1 MSLRKYNIGQLLQ
14 EAFGEKPLLALTVP
28 PPVDIPRPLIPYGGL
43 RTVNPTKHGVIS
55 NLGTPVLFPVWFK
68 GGNYN
73 KYKPSGELV
82 SVNIANDLLLPFT
95 TMVDFSRDKMVTET
109 PAATGY
115 GTVKETWAVDD
126 WKIRIRGIIISEEQ
140 GKFNQRAI
148 EDLLRFEELVDVI
161 GVQGTMFNILDIQQ
175 ILIKR
180 IVLPKTEG
188 RPNMQPFI
196 IEATSD
202 VPVELTLKK

>member
-1 MSLRKYNIGQLLQ
+1 MAEIRYNIGDLFQQ
-14 EAFGEKPLLALTVP
+14 EFGVRPVIPFKLPSKSEVP
-28 PPVDIPRPLIPYGGL
+28 PNINLTGIS
-43 RTVNPTKHGVIS
+43 TVQMTKHGVIS
-55 NLGTPVLFPVWFK
+55 ALGTPVMFPVWFK

-73 KYKPSGELV
+73 KYKRNGELV
-82 SVNIANDLLLPFT
+82 TVSINNDLLLPFT
-95 TMVDFSRDKMVTET
+95 TMVDFSREKMVTET

-126 WKIRIRGIIISEEQ
+126 WKVRIRGFILSEET

-161 GVQGTMFNILDIQQ
+161 GVQGTMFNLLDIQQ

-180 IVLPKTEG
+180 IALPKTEG
-188 RPNMQPFI
+188 RPNVQPFI
-196 IEATSD
+196 IEAKSD
-202 VPVELTLKK
+202 VPVQLII